1 MPTEP
6 VNPFSP
12 GFGFAPIS
20 ALPDISASDLK
31 NKFSEV
37 ARLAA
42 REPVAVT
49 RHNRREYVILT
60 ASQYEELQQS
70 RLAPLKSLA
79 SDFDQMVARMTT
91 PKDRAARASFFKAS
105 AVKPPAS
112 LAKARAKR
120 RKSRAH
126 GT

>member
-1 MPTEP
+1 MPITRAP
-6 VNPFSP
+6 STAQ
-12 GFGFAPIS
+12 GFGFAPVA
-20 ALPDISASDLK
+20 ALADISASDLK

-42 REPVAVT
+42 REPLAVT

-70 RLAPLKSLA
+70 RLAPLKTLA
-79 SDFDQMVARMTT
+79 TDFDQMVAKMNT

-105 AVKPPAS
+105 AVKP
-112 LAKARAKR
+112 
-120 RKSRAH
+120 SRALAQLLKKRDH
-126 GT
+126 AR

>member
-1 MPTEP
+1 MSTDPDA
-6 VNPFSP
+6 SASS

-20 ALPDISASDLK
+20 ALPDISTSDLK

-60 ASQYEELQQS
+60 ASQYEEFQQS
-70 RLAPLKSLA
+70 RLAPLKMLA
-79 SDFDQMVARMTT
+79 TDFDQMVAKMNT
-91 PKDRAARASFFKAS
+91 PKDRAARARFFKAS
-105 AVKPPAS
+105 AVKPSAS
-112 LAKARAKR
+112 LARLKKQ
-120 RKSRAH
+120 RAH
-126 GT
+126 VR